1 MILGGSADAQERTAH
16 PSIDEQ
22 VAAMR
27 ATALQT
33 WGVSGEMALENG
45 GFDLY
50 RAVYDVYAIH
60 ADRGWAVCP
69 GSIDA
74 HQLNSSSVADGL
86 ARRRRRGALLQG
98 TCGSL

>member
-1 MILGGSADAQERTAH
+1 MY
-16 PSIDEQ
+16 PSIEEQ

-27 ATALQT
+27 ATALQA
-33 WGVSGEMALENG
+33 WGVSGEMALEDG

-74 HQLNSSSVADGL
+74 HRLNGNGSSSSVADGL
-86 ARRRRRGALLQG
+86 VRRRRRGALLQG
-98 TCGSL
+98 TCGSLYRPYR